1 MGPLGCKTVLKQVLG
16 HAGCFYGAIAWD
28 LFFYLW
34 DLFLGNSGTKQSINI
49 GIPFIWMDTVHYLV
63 WITKLSIL
71 SLLFTYRERYK
82 SESKK
87 REKSYHLSEIEIL
100 NKGVI
105 STIILV
111 TYFYFASCLVLFY
124 ISYNLLQ
131 SCTLAG
137 NLLLC
142 VTVKEFHGFPLS
154 H

>member
-1 MGPLGCKTVLKQVLG
+1 LLDTIQ
-16 HAGCFYGAIAWD
+16 
-28 LFFYLW
+28 W